1 MAAVESISRLHSLP
15 DIKIVELAQQP
26 YTGTTVNH
34 IYLSNVKDKYR
45 AQIFAMRIRLVELFQ
60 DFDKLRSG
68 LMTISQFR
76 RCVAASMNKCAV
88 SPLSEVEI
96 SMLQENY
103 IDRKT
108 NMVRWREFVDSID
121 TVFGAKQLENS
132 PTTSSEE
139 VIKPFRRPLSPS
151 SEETLAKIISM
162 LKSYVKHHG
171 SDVKSWFKDFDKYNN
186 GYVTYNQFRRGIPQ
200 NLLSISEEDLLLS
213 KYSEIITGTVNY
225 FKMNT
230 DVNRKAPRPLVAQSQ
245 LVAKFK
251 SRSDWYDEHVPVG
264 TEELFYN
271 TNQQSYE
278 SDSPKIDAI
287 ENKIKKYIYKNR
299 IRLID
304 FFRDYD
310 RHNCG
315 LITLPQFFAGV
326 SLASLPIDA
335 LESPI
340 LISHYQDYTGR
351 VNYRRFC
358 TSIDSIFTTN
368 HLEQDPLYNVKPVS
382 REWLMHGPN
391 ELSEAEEKRCSQ
403 IILRYQEIMKKNRL
417 LLAPYFKDFDKHLG
431 NTGRVT
437 RSHFSRILST
447 NRLDVSDNDL
457 HILFK
462 KFEDRT
468 QGRINYMEFIRTI
481 DPEKCILYNNSLKN
495 IDDHDVKMEKSSI
508 SFNDHRARALPIE
521 NILTKIRSH
530 VGSKRIRIS
539 EFFKDFDKLRS
550 YSIRRADFIRG
561 LGCIGLHL
569 SEFECD
575 IIAERYRDEGKQG
588 YFKWKEFEKEIDQ
601 VSGELHLESLPKHT
615 LSSKM
620 EYTSPFALA
629 KCELSPQETA
639 LLARTMDNIYAH
651 QRRRQC
657 NVKSFFR
664 DFDKVCTGT
673 GHVTKSQFRR
683 CLTYMKCQVTD
694 EEFEVICKRWTKL
707 DCSIDESSGVPM
719 ENCST
724 IKKDFNR
731 EVDQKINYLLF
742 LEDVERGANG
752 NTVESTEVFKKNK
765 DFTKLPRTAT
775 PTKESE
781 KLPALVETGVG
792 ETEFEKL
799 MMRIKIKA
807 KTERIRVIDF
817 MADFDHL
824 KHGRITKN
832 EFRRAIKVLY
842 ADLTEADL
850 QELEA
855 KFKTPQDPRYINYKV
870 FSDVVESVFTKKG
883 LEKTPTEK
891 VDDFNVYS
899 NGWEADPSVNI
910 LTEKDSIV
918 LEAVLDRLAQKVEE
932 RRIDVISYMKG
943 YDFMKEGTITTNQF
957 RSVLNSV
964 NLGVTD
970 KEMLVLTKYLATNKS
985 MTRLNYRK
993 LAQS

>member
-315 LITLPQFFAGV
+315 LITLPQTILVELTIGV
-326 SLASLPIDA
+326 SARLLIPFLQQTISNK
-335 LESPI
+335 I
-340 LISHYQDYTGR
+340 L
-351 VNYRRFC
+351 
-358 TSIDSIFTTN
+358 FTT
-368 HLEQDPLYNVKPVS
+368 D
-382 REWLMHGPN
+382 PN

-431 NTGRVT
+431 NTGR
-437 RSHFSRILST
+437 
-447 NRLDVSDNDL
+447 
-457 HILFK
+457 
-462 KFEDRT
+462 FEDRT

-508 SFNDHRARALPIE
+508 SLMTIVPELCQSRTFD
-521 NILTKIRSH
+521 KIRSH